1 MFDIIIKA
9 INASIMLAGVVA
21 VACMIACAG

>member
-1 MFDIIIKA
+1 MFDVVVKA
-9 INASIMLAGVVA
+9 INAGIMLAGVVA

>member
-9 INASIMLAGVVA
+9 INAGIMLAGVVA
-21 VACMIACAG
+21 VACMIVFAG